1 MDCGP
6 AKETPGIV
14 RGMCEGKA
22 ACQLEAKHKL
32 LQNPE
37 SRHCPGKWF
46 SDIARTVY
54 HVYMYGGV
62 PRCSVAWLSSVG
74 RLRLFSIAG
83 ALPARAERTCFNF
96 CYRCCFCARGHAWKL
111 NNI

>member
-62 PRCSVAWLSSVG
+62 PRCSVGWSSSVG

-83 ALPARAERTCFNF
+83 ALPARAE
-96 CYRCCFCARGHAWKL
+96 
-111 NNI
+111 